1 MDAKRRKL
9 STDEKAEFL
18 VLLEKR
24 FEKHMERHKD
34 LKWEEILRKLGK
46 NPEKLESLHA
56 MERTGGE
63 PDVVYYDHEKD
74 QYAFMDCVEETP
86 AGRRSI
92 CYDEEALEKRKKNK
106 PETSVESMAKDMGVT
121 LLDEERY
128 RLLQTVGE
136 FDRKTSSWIR
146 TPESVRKLGGALFG
160 DRRYGRVFIYHNG
173 ADSYYGARGF
183 RGILMV

>member
-1 MDAKRRKL
+1 
-9 STDEKAEFL
+9 
-18 VLLEKR
+18 
-24 FEKHMERHKD
+24 
-34 LKWEEILRKLGK
+34 
-46 NPEKLESLHA
+46 
-56 MERTGGE
+56 
-63 PDVVYYDHEKD
+63 
-74 QYAFMDCVEETP
+74 MDCVEETP

-106 PETSVESMAKDMGVT
+106 PETSVENMAMEMGVT
-121 LLDEERY
+121 LLDEEAY
-128 RLLQTVGE
+128 RQLQSLGE

>member
-34 LKWEEILRKLGK
+34 LKWEEILRKLEK

-106 PETSVESMAKDMGVT
+106 PETSVENMAMEMGVT
-121 LLDEERY
+121 LLDEEAY
-128 RLLQTVGE
+128 RQLQSLGE

>member
-9 STDEKAEFL
+9 SNDEKVEL
-18 VLLEKR
+18 LEILEKR
-24 FEKHMERHKD
+24 FEKHMERHND
-34 LKWEEILRKLGK
+34 LNWEEVLSKLEQ
-46 NPEKLESLHA
+46 NPEKLEALHA

-63 PDVVYYDHEKD
+63 PDVVNYDQKSD
-74 QYAFMDCVEETP
+74 AYTFMDCSEESP
-86 AGRRSI
+86 EGRRSI

-106 PETSVESMAKDMGVT
+106 PETSVENMAREMGVT
-121 LLDEERY
+121 LLDEEAY
-128 RLLQTVGE
+128 RQLQSLGE

-183 RGILMV
+183 RGSLKV